1 MKQIFWKFFPFW
13 IFLIFFKF
21 GGGLHYSLLSPLG
34 EKFLPLW
41 LVGILIGGSSFVQ
54 LLLDVPAGHLLDRYG
69 YLRFLKI
76 TTFLF
81 LLATLFIGYGLTI
94 NTFLLSLFFSIFGW
108 LFFGSGVNAYIL
120 SHAPKESAGKF
131 MSIRDIAGSI
141 GMMFGSAALP
151 FVLLFAP
158 HYNYI
163 GYVIFAFFFVSFI
176 VLFFSPKDRVSV
188 HAETKIPTQ
197 HHYIRRHFIH
207 TTIKAMKRLNPASSM
222 LIMLNL
228 AGSIFYGVIW
238 FVVPLVIAHHA
249 DAKILGL
256 GLGIFDFAI
265 VSLGFLLG
273 SLADKT
279 NKRTLVFL
287 GLLIFSISGMLLGL
301 NFGWLF
307 LLFGFLATAGDE
319 MAGLSLWSWLHSL
332 DREHAHD
339 GVIAGVIGFFQDLG
353 WAIGPIFAGIMYGLI
368 GPSMTIILG
377 ATPIL
382 IILAIY
388 QLKMKGHNQ
397 HGGLS
402 FALIP
407 TKPHR
412 ARHKT

>member
-21 GGGLHYSLLSPLG
+21 GGGLHYALISPLG

-41 LVGILIGGSSFVQ
+41 LVGALMGGSSLVQ
-54 LLLDVPAGHLLDRYG
+54 LLLDVPAGHMLDRYG

-81 LLATLFIGYGLTI
+81 LIAALFISYGLTI
-94 NTFLLSLFFSIFGW
+94 NTYLWSLFFSIFGW

-120 SHAPKESAGKF
+120 SHAPRDSAGKF
-131 MSIRDIAGSI
+131 ISLRDVAGSI
-141 GMMFGSAALP
+141 GMMLGSAALP
-151 FVLLFAP
+151 FVLLLAP
-158 HYNYI
+158 HYNYM
-163 GYVIFAFFFVSFI
+163 GYVIGVFIFIAFV

-188 HAETKIPTQ
+188 HTETKLPTQ

-207 TTIKAMKRLNPASSM
+207 TTIKAMKHLNPASGT
-222 LIMLNL
+222 LIMLDL

-238 FVVPLVIAHHA
+238 FVVPLVIAHQA

-256 GLGIFDFAI
+256 GLGIFDLA
-265 VSLGFLLG
+265 VVALGFLLG
-273 SLADKT
+273 SLADKAD
-279 NKRTLVFL
+279 KRTLVFF

-307 LLFGFLATAGDE
+307 LLFGFLATTGDE

-332 DREHAHD
+332 DREHAND
-339 GVIAGVIGFFQDLG
+339 GVIASVIGFFQDLG
-353 WAIGPIFAGIMYGLI
+353 WAIGPVFAGIMYGLV
-368 GPSMTIILG
+368 GPSITIILG
-377 ATPIL
+377 AIPIL
-382 IILAIY
+382 VIWLIY
-388 QLKMKGHNQ
+388 QIKMKEH
-397 HGGLS
+397 HPEGGLS

-407 TKPHR
+407 RKPHR